1 MAILK
6 AGANGPFSGKVG
18 SIVGYE
24 LYGQGIIRS
33 LPRKSNR
40 PPTKLQII
48 NRARIKVCSAFL
60 SEMKKVIAFGYQYAV
75 PEGSR
80 FGTFQQAQSY
90 ILKNSLDYDE
100 DGMPYVNP
108 EKVLFFRGDL
118 PVPSRLEFEVHE
130 KGLLFR
136 WAHDAALYDS
146 DQLVAMFYNPEQ
158 NQGDILMNGAIYK
171 KGEYLW
177 EMDIERLITEG
188 SCHVYAGFHSPL
200 HKQMSNSVYC
210 GSF

>member
-33 LPRKSNR
+33 LPRKTNR

-60 SEMKKVIAFGYQYAV
+60 GEMKRGIAFGYQYAV

-90 ILKNSLDYDE
+90 TLKNSLDYDA

-118 PVPSRLEFEVHE
+118 PVPSRLEFELHE

-136 WAHDAALYDS
+136 WTDDAALDRSDS
-146 DQLVAMFYNPEQ
+146 LVAMLYNPEQ
-158 NQGDILMNGAIYK
+158 NEGDFLSNGAHYE

-177 EMDIERLITEG
+177 EIDLQRLKKDG
-188 SCHVYAGFHSPL
+188 STHVYAGFHSPL
-200 HKQMSNSVYC
+200 DKQMSNSVYC
-210 GSF
+210 GCF